1 MFFYINIII
10 FVSFIKIQ
18 EMSEDIIVITGGG
31 NSQIKYL
38 EYNIGKMN
46 NENVTIYKFKKLL
59 MNEEELRHMKW
70 EV

>member
-1 MFFYINIII
+1 
-10 FVSFIKIQ
+10 
-18 EMSEDIIVITGGG
+18 MSEDIIVITGGG

-70 EV
+70 EVLYSFL